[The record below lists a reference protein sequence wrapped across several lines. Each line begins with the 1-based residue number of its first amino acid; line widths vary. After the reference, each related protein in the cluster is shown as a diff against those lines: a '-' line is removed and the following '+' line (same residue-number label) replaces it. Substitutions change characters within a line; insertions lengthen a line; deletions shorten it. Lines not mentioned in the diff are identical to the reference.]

1 MVRDAGL
8 EPALDLSK
16 RILSPLRLPIPPI
29 PQIDI
34 FKTARPFPNKL
45 AARFQLTIK
54 TVLTDLKQQ
63 KEGVNHERKGVMEVC
78 EKQQIN
84 TASVRF

>member
-29 PQIDI
+29 PQIGI
-34 FKTARPFPNKL
+34 LKTARPLPNKL
-45 AARFQLTIK
+45 AARFQEIIE
-54 TVLTDLKQQ
+54 TVLTDFKTNKIGGCNQG
-63 KEGVNHERKGVMEVC
+63 KR
-78 EKQQIN
+78 
-84 TASVRF
+84 SF